1 VNVSG
6 RDAVFI
12 GNANGPACCIAADTS
27 LAEGCI
33 DGVSLIQ
40 RLGSVGVRV
49 QKGVE
54 AG

>member
-1 VNVSG
+1 MSAG
-6 RDAVFI
+6 EMQFFI

-40 RLGSVGVRV
+40 RLGSVGIRV